1 MPQRTAFNEDGPS
14 DGEAYCKIRY
24 YQFQHDTKS
33 EARWKA
39 CLRGS
44 RLKNLNQLLRDKELT
59 AGFDALLDIPGV
71 WDGMRLTTLP
81 RVMAMGCKDEC
92 LNYLR
97 RIKEVL
103 TDLVGKD
110 ALGKVDTATVK
121 ALELRAPGASTN
133 DRNKCGKIFSAFS
146 DRERDKIRDRLQ
158 MVDGLVPSLFTFFR
172 DINYLK
178 LCIDCLKRLVIVPK
192 GASVCESL
200 ALICLGKNQR
210 EGHVRIQVTED
221 SFVHR
226 TGNPADRVDLGV
238 RQLVAL
244 AMRSYPDM
252 PPDPIIEDPVQKA
265 TTKADRAVLRRLAD
279 LAYELGFESPQILSM
294 KQYPYSK
301 TRRESPQTPP
311 LLVTSGNG
319 VDLRHRSGIPRTA
332 AFEEDRDSLYIDYL
346 HSQEQV
352 QGEGITSFFIRKSV
366 YLAFFGRPLSTNG
379 RSASRSLTGSPSR
392 NMGGSAGGSSPHESG
407 DIDDIVSFY
416 DHDRQSQ
423 YSADT
428 AEEDVGLA
436 STDVVFHGSEEG
448 EWLEEQ
454 RLAQGKVLIN
464 FIIRERGVWRY
475 LPQIGVHPGN
485 PAEVERVAKKYM
497 RERIRTFNTRLRML
511 APQEC
516 FQAVKDDRTQTI
528 LLVAQDDLNFD
539 DEAMESASKLH
550 TASLEKISRI
560 RQI

>member
-1 MPQRTAFNEDGPS
+1 M
-14 DGEAYCKIRY
+14 
-24 YQFQHDTKS
+24 
-33 EARWKA
+33 
-39 CLRGS
+39 
-44 RLKNLNQLLRDKELT
+44 
-59 AGFDALLDIPGV
+59 
-71 WDGMRLTTLP
+71 
-81 RVMAMGCKDEC
+81 
-92 LNYLR
+92 
-97 RIKEVL
+97 
-103 TDLVGKD
+103 GKD

-133 DRNKCGKIFSAFS
+133 DRNECGKIFSAFS

-200 ALICLGKNQR
+200 ALKCLGKNQR

-226 TGNPADRVDLGV
+226 AGNPADRIDLGV

-244 AMRSYPDM
+244 TMRSYPDM

-279 LAYELGFESPQILSM
+279 LAWELGFDSPQILSM
-294 KQYPYSK
+294 KQYPDSR
-301 TRRESPQTPP
+301 TTRESPQTPP

-319 VDLRHRSGIPRTA
+319 VDLRHRSGIPRRA

-379 RSASRSLTGSPSR
+379 RSASRSLTGSPSW

-416 DHDRQSQ
+416 GHDRQSQ

-436 STDVVFHGSEEG
+436 STDVVLHGSEEWERQEQEREREERKERARREAEG
-448 EWLEEQ
+448 QEKERQRRRREHERLARERLAKERLEEQRLEEQRLEEQRLEEQRLEEEWLEEQ

-560 RQI
+560 RHVRKRQILNPES